1 MKKRILLLASL
12 AICVATIA
20 TGTLAYFNAEDKAHN
35 VITSGNVDIELVET
49 TDQLDADGNPIP
61 FENLTGIMPGME
73 VSKIVQVKNTG
84 EGEAYVRVKVE
95 TVINMATGSNAVPG
109 YEPISI
115 KFATGTDKTEWT
127 EKDGYFYYNSPIKPG
142 ELTEELFT
150 EVIFDELM
158 GNEYQNCEVEINVI
172 AHATQVAHN
181 GDHAVDAAGWPEL

>member
-1 MKKRILLLASL
+1 MKKKLLLLASL

-61 FENLTGIMPGME
+61 FENLSGIMPGME
-73 VSKIVQVKNTG
+73 VSKIVQVKNIG
-84 EGEAYVRVKVE
+84 EGDAYVRVKVE
-95 TVINMATGSNAVPG
+95 TVINMATGSNAVPDYDQITIDYALG
-109 YEPISI
+109 SDA
-115 KFATGTDKTEWT
+115 KKWT

-150 EVIFDELM
+150 EVAFDELM
-158 GNEYQNCEVEINVI
+158 GNEYQNCEVIVNVI

-181 GDHAVDAAGWPEL
+181 GSSAVDAAGWPEL